1 MVSAAAMKRP
11 FSARRGVSDNADPDR
26 ARFDQLYE
34 AHFAEVFTYVA
45 RRRRRYDVPDL
56 VAEVF
61 ARAWQRIDVVPPA
74 PEDRLWLYGV
84 ARRVLSQDERATV
97 RRHALVNRLAQNRST
112 WTERSVGER
121 SDVPDAA
128 AQLRTLIEHL
138 KPIDREVVRLV
149 AWESL
154 SHAEAAQVL
163 GCSANAVAIRW
174 HRSITRLRRSLTA
187 AGEDVEPQP
196 REENHGV

>member
-1 MVSAAAMKRP
+1 MKRSP
-11 FSARRGVSDNADPDR
+11 SARRGASDGPDPDR
-26 ARFDQLYE
+26 ARFDQLYA
-34 AHFAEVFTYVA
+34 AHFAEVYAYVA
-45 RRRRRYDVPDL
+45 RRRPRHDVPDL

-61 ARAWQRIDVVPPA
+61 ARAWQRIDVVPPG
-74 PEDRLWLYGV
+74 PEDRLWFYGV
-84 ARRVLSQDERATV
+84 ARRVLSQDERSTA

-112 WTERSVGER
+112 WTERSVGEQ
-121 SDVPDAA
+121 SDAPDAA

-138 KPIDREVVRLV
+138 KPLDREVVRLV

-187 AGEDVEPQP
+187 TSDDDVPQH
-196 REENHGV
+196 REESHGV

>member
-1 MVSAAAMKRP
+1 VVSAAAMKRSP
-11 FSARRGVSDNADPDR
+11 SARRGVSDGPDPDR
-26 ARFDQLYE
+26 ARFDQLYAE
-34 AHFAEVFTYVA
+34 HFAEVYAYVA
-45 RRRRRYDVPDL
+45 RRRSGHDVPDL

-61 ARAWQRIDVVPPA
+61 ARAWQRIEAVPPA

-84 ARRVLSQDERATV
+84 GRRVLSQDERSTA
-97 RRHALVNRLAQNRST
+97 RRLALVNRLAQNRST
-112 WTERSVGER
+112 WTERPGGEQ
-121 SDVPDAA
+121 SDAPDAT
-128 AQLRTLIEHL
+128 AQLRSLIEHL
-138 KPIDREVVRLV
+138 KPLDREVVRLV

-187 AGEDVEPQP
+187 KGDGGAARP
-196 REENHGV
+196 REESHGV